1 MSLSCISL
9 SFSFFS
15 NSPLHSTFPI
25 RKTTGVECVKQATP
39 PFLQKMSELQP
50 SVRTELEE
58 EKSLGMGSFHLE
70 DYEDWSP
77 WSSWLDLESHRNSPL
92 CRSMRVSRKASVKK
106 ENPTLNVK
114 ASSHGL
120 WWSLHTEEKVSWAQA
135 SISLLSEYTM
145 SSTIS
150 CSCGHAFS
158 IMMDYIFSNCHPR
171 WIFPF
176 SICLLLHIFT
186 AARKVTHTMTF
197 DIFIF

>member
-1 MSLSCISL
+1 MPLFPIPL
-9 SFSFFS
+9 SFSFCS
-15 NSPLHSTFPI
+15 NSPPHPTFLI
-25 RKTTGVECVKQATP
+25 RKITGVECVKQATP
-39 PFLQKMSELQP
+39 PFLQTISELQP
-50 SVRTELEE
+50 YIRTELEE

-70 DYEDWSP
+70 DCDDWSP

-92 CRSMRVSRKASVKK
+92 CRSMRVTRKASVKK
-106 ENPTLNVK
+106 EKPTLNVE

-120 WWSLHTEEKVSWAQA
+120 WWSLHAKEKVSWTQA

-145 SSTIS
+145 RPIIS
-150 CSCGHAFS
+150 CCCGHAFS
-158 IMMDYIFSNCHPR
+158 ITMDYIFSNCHAR

-186 AARKVTHTMTF
+186 ASRKVTHTMTF